1 MNTFEQAFAVVIGH
15 EGTGDADPNDPGNW
29 TGGRVG
35 AGMLAGTRY
44 GISAHAYPAMD
55 IANLTLADA
64 RAIYRRD
71 YWDRVSGDAL
81 PPPLALLVFDAAVNA
96 GVGAAAR
103 WLQIAVLTVVDGV
116 IGPHTIAA
124 VTASVN
130 ATGGAA
136 LCSEFQAR
144 RTTFMA
150 ALPTWSR
157 FGLGWARRL
166 CSLPYQSLQMTVGD
180 P

>member
-1 MNTFEQAFAVVIGH
+1 MNAFEQAFLVVIGH
-15 EGTGDADPNDPGNW
+15 EGSGDNDPNDPGNW

-35 AGMLAGTRY
+35 AGTLVGTRF
-44 GISAHAYPAMD
+44 GISAAAYPALA
-55 IANLTLADA
+55 IADLTMADA
-64 RAIYRRD
+64 QALYRRD
-71 YWDRVSGDAL
+71 YWERIAGDAL

-96 GVGAAAR
+96 GVGVAAR
-103 WLQIAVLTVVDGV
+103 WLQIAVDTVVDGV
-116 IGPHTIAA
+116 IGPATIAA
-124 VTASVN
+124 VTASVT

-150 ALPTWSR
+150 SLPTWSR

-166 CSLPYQSLQMTVGD
+166 CALPYQSLHMTVGD
-180 P
+180 T